1 MGTAWGQ
8 CGNSV
13 GPVWGGACQLIVVAG
28 LWMWEP
34 RRCGGAPLPCLYI
47 CWALGCQ
54 WKVRGIHICSSS
66 ELHFE
71 TGSKC
76 LLLWQER
83 VNRGLVKFPSQT
95 LVFTASRLW
104 PAEGMVGWRDGGQEG
119 QEGLPLPFCGTKQ
132 ATALLGV
139 PHPPHLEE
147 LEGPTPPLWRVPAA
161 VHPTQR
167 LSAEARLAGGGE
179 VLVWMR
185 PQAALAGS
193 SSLSARPSPR
203 PHYRLGNYRL
213 DHTV

>member
-1 MGTAWGQ
+1 MWGQHGASVGTAWGQ
-8 CGNSV
+8 CGASV

-95 LVFTASRLW
+95 LVFTASRLSV
-104 PAEGMVGWRDGGQEG
+104 ASREDGGMEGWRAGRAGRAA
-119 QEGLPLPFCGTKQ
+119 F
-132 ATALLGV
+132 ALLWNQTSHG
-139 PHPPHLEE
+139 PPRCPAPTTSRGAGRPNPSP
-147 LEGPTPPLWRVPAA
+147 LEG
-161 VHPTQR
+161 
-167 LSAEARLAGGGE
+167 SCC
-179 VLVWMR
+179 
-185 PQAALAGS
+185 
-193 SSLSARPSPR
+193 RPSHPATER
-203 PHYRLGNYRL
+203 
-213 DHTV
+213 